1 MAGLFSYLKLVKFSH
16 TIFALPFAM
25 IAFVMAVKMPEAHF
39 SLLLLVKIIVCMVFA
54 RNAAMGFNRYAD
66 RFFDRLNPRTK
77 VREIPSGVI
86 SSKNVLIFTLT
97 NVVLFS
103 LAALSINLL
112 CFILSA
118 PALAV
123 ILGYSYTK
131 RFTWMCHY
139 FLGLA
144 LSIAPAGAYIAVTG
158 RLDVSIIVL
167 CAIVLF
173 WSSGFDI
180 IYSLSDELFDK
191 ENNLHSVPARFG
203 QKGALVISSVGHII
217 VAALLLIYGKVLGM
231 GYIYMV
237 GAILFSLLLL
247 YQHIIVRPGKLDKV
261 NAAFF
266 TANGLASLLFSVFTI
281 ADLLYI

>member
-139 FLGLA
+139 FLGFA

-217 VAALLLIYGKVLGM
+217 VASLLLIYGKVLGM

>member
-39 SLLLLVKIIVCMVFA
+39 PLLLLVKIIVCMVFA